1 MKHPHT
7 LSDTRIPVG
16 TRTLE
21 AAQVS
26 ENGITLSGAAT
37 HAFAALF
44 LGPETSLAGSP
55 VAHLDCAL
63 ADGPMGSFVKVGAMA
78 QTSVPGVFVAGDIA
92 RAMPNINFAL
102 ADGAQAGS
110 VCHASLLFPNFV
122 PQLETTA

>member
-1 MKHPHT
+1 MCI
-7 LSDTRIPVG
+7 SVES
-16 TRTLE
+16 RTLQ
-21 AAQVS
+21 AAQAN

-37 HAFAALF
+37 QTSAASF

-55 VAHLDCAL
+55 AAHLDCAL
-63 ADGPMGSFVKVGAMA
+63 ADGPMVPFLKVGAKA
-78 QTSVPGVFVAGDIA
+78 QTSVPGVFAAGDIT

-110 VCHASLLFPNFV
+110 ACHASLLFPNFV